1 MYSRS
6 EKTDKGNEF
15 QLCSTAKK
23 CGPVSVRKIGFFLK
37 WKLSL
42 NPQHD
47 WNGWGRRQHGIQ
59 RDHWGPVGVDH
70 QQGLLGCFQWVP
82 HFAWYL
88 ISYPIALHWQI
99 FNCCICFSFGVIGH
113 IFTLVL
119 MLFCCVFALLLTA
132 FWVLLPFF
140 VTLQILRFANLGKD
154 TSGTRL
160 STCNNHLRRVQKLFC
175 HLVFLAPQLLFSI
188 WWNPLL
194 HGSWCKLN

>member
-6 EKTDKGNEF
+6 EITDKGNEF
-15 QLCSTAKK
+15 QLCSTVKK

-42 NPQHD
+42 NPQHS

-160 STCNNHLRRVQKLFC
+160 STCNNPLRRVQKLF
-175 HLVFLAPQLLFSI
+175 AI
-188 WWNPLL
+188 W
-194 HGSWCKLN
+194 SF